1 MLLLLTVASMLVGG
15 LFATTIFGIRNPK
28 QPAKRSIY
36 LSKRISLWSLILFI
50 LFPTPVS
57 APSKPK
63 HFAPRG
69 F

>member
-15 LFATTIFGIRNPK
+15 FFAATIFGIRSPE
-28 QPAKRSIY
+28 QPAKRSIFF
-36 LSKRISLWSLILFI
+36 SKRVSLWSSILFI

-63 HFAPRG
+63 HLAPHG